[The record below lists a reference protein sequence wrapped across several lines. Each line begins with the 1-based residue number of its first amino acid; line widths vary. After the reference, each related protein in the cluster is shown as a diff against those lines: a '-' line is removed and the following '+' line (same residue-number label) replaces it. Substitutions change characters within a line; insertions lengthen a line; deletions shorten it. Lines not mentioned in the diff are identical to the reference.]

1 MIDLLWFGLDV
12 ARLLLFDVYEQEDEV
27 VVLAHGCADGF
38 VSLDYAVKLTAH
50 HMHLVV
56 CPACVLAVHLWI
68 CFGLESYFDQIT
80 FTWLVNLPLLAV
92 NLTPFWLKIYER

>member
-1 MIDLLWFGLDV
+1 MHFG
-12 ARLLLFDVYEQEDEV
+12 
-27 VVLAHGCADGF
+27 
-38 VSLDYAVKLTAH
+38 
-50 HMHLVV
+50 V

-80 FTWLVNLPLLAV
+80 FTWLVNLALLAV